1 MTEKSPNEAQGNST
15 RSHQPSSYRQ
25 EEQVTVSASLRPS
38 RSLTVVACD
47 SIQAN
52 GWPFVHSW
60 WQVCNIPLGVL
71 TSHNDLSLVTE
82 KKTVKEKKNGLEP
95 SIHAGFKPLEM
106 IEWE

>member
-1 MTEKSPNEAQGNST
+1 MTVKNPDEAQGNST
-15 RSHQPSSYRQ
+15 RSHLPSSYRQ

-38 RSLTVVACD
+38 RCLAVVACD

-52 GWPFVHSW
+52 GWPFVHGR

-71 TSHNDLSLVTE
+71 TSHKDRPLVTV
-82 KKTVKEKKNGLEP
+82 KKTVEEKKNGLKP